1 MNGNRYLLDTNAIV
15 SLLQQKNS
23 KLNNILYNAEWIGV
37 SVISCLEFLMFPGL
51 SDADKSIFDKFL
63 NRVEIVNLD
72 YEDENLIKT
81 VITLRKKYSIK
92 LPDAIIAG
100 SAYTFNA
107 KLITG
112 DKQLFKINEIETC
125 SY

>member
-15 SLLQQKNS
+15 FLLQQKNS

-37 SVISCLEFLMFPGL
+37 SVISCLEFLIFPEL

-72 YEDENLIKT
+72 YEDENHIKT
-81 VITLRKKYSIK
+81 IITLRKKYSIK

-100 SAYTFNA
+100 SAYNFSAT
-107 KLITG
+107 LITG
-112 DKQLFKINEIETC
+112 DKQLFKINEIETY

>member
-1 MNGNRYLLDTNAIV
+1 MNGNRYLLDINAIV

-23 KLNNILYNAEWIGV
+23 KLNNILYNAKWIGV
-37 SVISCLEFLMFPGL
+37 SAISCLEFLIFPGL

-81 VITLRKKYSIK
+81 VI
-92 LPDAIIAG
+92 
-100 SAYTFNA
+100 
-107 KLITG
+107 
-112 DKQLFKINEIETC
+112 
-125 SY
+125 